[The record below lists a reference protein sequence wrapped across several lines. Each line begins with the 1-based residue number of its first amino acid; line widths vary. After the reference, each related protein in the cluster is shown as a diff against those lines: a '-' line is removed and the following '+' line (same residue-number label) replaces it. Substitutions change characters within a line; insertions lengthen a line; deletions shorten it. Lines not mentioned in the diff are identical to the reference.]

1 MSFVGA
7 TGYKF
12 LPRRVFDA
20 FRVLKYPDLVL
31 RFENITYN
39 QDGLLTAHNADFMDD
54 ERFARAYKK
63 GEETGSWGGA
73 KIHWRA
79 FVACWAADRGR
90 TLEGDFV
97 ECGVNR
103 GGLSRTVMEYIGFAG
118 MQDRKF
124 YLLDTYEG
132 LAERYIS
139 EDEKQ
144 LGRQAGGYEECYETV
159 KETFRP
165 FENAVIIRGTVP
177 DTLSEVKSEKIAYLS
192 IDMNCVEPEIAAANF
207 FWDKLVSGAAILL
220 DDYGWTDH
228 IVQKQAFDEF
238 AAAKGVLILPLPTGQ
253 ALILKP

>member
-7 TGYKF
+7 AGYKI
-12 LPRRVFDA
+12 LPRRVFNA
-20 FRVLKYPDLVL
+20 FRVLKYPELLL
-31 RFENITYN
+31 RFEGVTYN
-39 QDGLLTAHNADFMDD
+39 QDGLLTAHNADFMRDD
-54 ERFARAYKK
+54 RFARAYKK
-63 GEETGSWGGA
+63 GEETGSWGDA

-79 FVACWAADRGR
+79 YVACWAADRGKS
-90 TLEGDFV
+90 LDGDFV

-118 MQDRKF
+118 MQNRKF

-139 EDEKQ
+139 EEEKKF
-144 LGRQAGGYEECYETV
+144 GRRAGGYEECYDAV
-159 KETFRP
+159 KETFAP

-192 IDMNCVEPEIAAANF
+192 IDMNCAEPEIAAANY
-207 FWDKLVSGAAILL
+207 FWDRLTSGAAILL

-228 IVQKQAFDEF
+228 IVQKQAFDKF
-238 AAAKGVLILPLPTGQ
+238 AAERGVPILSLPTGQ
-253 ALILKP
+253 GLILKP